1 MATMHTPMTG
11 KAVRTPWI
19 GVTRTALAVG
29 IVTTVTFA
37 VVTVSWKTIDHG
49 AFKYA
54 ADYWYTALGLP
65 LAAVGLLHATGVY
78 RLQEGLTGRRGK
90 VGMWINSVS
99 CLVLFADILASLVT
113 SSEVRWGPA
122 YPLSALGTVI
132 GLGLLAAGSWRVG
145 VFPRW
150 LLGVWP
156 VVWIAGSFFAVGAMP
171 LLLAAYY
178 VAFWVV
184 LTRRTASWR
193 EQ

>member
-1 MATMHTPMTG
+1 MATTHTSMTG
-11 KAVRTPWI
+11 TAVRTPWI
-19 GVTRTALAVG
+19 DVTRTALAVG

-37 VVTVSWKTIDHG
+37 LVTVSWKTIDHG

-65 LAAVGLLHATGVY
+65 LAAVGLLHAMGVY

-90 VGMWINSVS
+90 VGMWINSVC

-156 VVWIAGSFFAVGAMP
+156 VVWIAGSFFAVGATP